1 MKFRARIQYIFSRP
15 KVQQQLVMIFILVL
29 IIPVSLCG
37 ILLYQSQR
45 VLTRHYREQTESDNL
60 RVKSILFD
68 VTTNLYNISQT
79 IAYDSDLQKIL
90 TKHYI
95 SDLSVRKTI
104 DQYDV
109 ISGILNRETS
119 IESLKIY
126 TQNDTLGDYN
136 VFHIATE
143 EIQST
148 DWFSNAASNASAFW
162 KTEKRTDQFD
172 NEYWNLTLYRRI
184 TLPKAHTFAV
194 LAIEVSNNYLRN
206 RIDNTN
212 LRSIL
217 TVNQDPVFY
226 SSIRAQQGTDMPAGI
241 DYDAGFYTSTGAM
254 DIYGNKYLASVSTIV
269 PLNTSDKMYI
279 LSYDTSALADVNT
292 VLRTYILIIMAT
304 MLILCVLFFVYSRY
318 FSARVLT
325 LRKAMYQASRGNYDI
340 IDSFTGNDEL
350 SETFQDLRVMIE
362 EIKDKEAQI
371 YQAKIREQEII
382 NHRQQMEFKV
392 LASQINPH
400 FLYNT
405 LETIRMK
412 AFTSGDREV
421 ANAIKL
427 LGKSLR
433 YVLENT
439 GTVSISLEKELNY
452 IHTYI
457 SIQRLRFGDRV
468 NYTENFQENLDLN
481 QFTILPLMLQPIV
494 ENAISHGLEGRD
506 TDGQILLEIFEDD
519 VQNPQFLCIHV
530 KDNGCG
536 MTAGELEALRIRVAT
551 KDETRTRSIGLYN
564 IDQRLQLCYGPDCRL
579 EIYSTLGAGTTV
591 CLRLPIGKVRME
603 ETHYEGSDCR

>member
-1 MKFRARIQYIFSRP
+1 MNIRTRLQSVFSRP

-29 IIPVSLCG
+29 IIPVTLCG
-37 ILLYQSQR
+37 ILLYQSHKS
-45 VLTRHYREQTESDNL
+45 LTQHYQEQTEADNL

-68 VTTNLYNISQT
+68 VTTNLYNVSQT
-79 IAYDSDLQKIL
+79 IVNDNDLPELLTAKYASDLEAQKA
-90 TKHYI
+90 
-95 SDLSVRKTI
+95 I
-104 DQYDV
+104 DQYQTV
-109 ISGILNRETS
+109 TGILDRDTS
-119 IESLKIY
+119 IYSLDIY
-126 TQNDTLGDYN
+126 ALNNTIGDYN
-136 VFHIATE
+136 SFHTATDA
-143 EIQST
+143 IQKES
-148 DWFSNAASNASAFW
+148 WFTQAASNASAFW
-162 KTEKRTDQFD
+162 RTEPRTDKFD
-172 NEYWNLTLYRRI
+172 TTYWNLTLYRRI
-184 TLPKAHTFAV
+184 ALPKAHTFAV
-194 LAIEVSNNYLRN
+194 LVITVSDNYMRN
-206 RIDNTN
+206 RIDNTQMKN
-212 LRSIL
+212 IL
-217 TVNQDPVFY
+217 AVNQDPAFY
-226 SSIRAQQGTDMPAGI
+226 SSVRDRQGSLMPVPI
-241 DYDAGFYTSTGAM
+241 DYEAGFYTASGSM
-254 DIYGNKYLASVSTIV
+254 ELFGQKYMSSISTIV
-269 PLNTSDKMYI
+269 PLNTDDKMYI
-279 LSYDTSALADVNT
+279 LTYNPGALEDVNAM
-292 VLRTYILIIMAT
+292 LRTYILIILST
-304 MLILCVLFFVYSRY
+304 MLIPCLLFFIYSHY

-340 IDSFTGNDEL
+340 MDSFTGRDEL
-350 SETFQDLRVMIE
+350 SETFQDLRVMIA

-412 AFTSGDREV
+412 AFTNGDREV

-457 SIQRLRFGDRV
+457 SIQKLRFGDRV
-468 NYTENFQENLDLN
+468 NYTERISEDLDLRHY
-481 QFTILPLMLQPIV
+481 TILPLMLQPIV

-506 TDGQILLEIFEDD
+506 NDGQIVLEIFPDHSQD
-519 VQNPQFLCIHV
+519 PQFLCIHV

-536 MTAGELEALRIRVAT
+536 MTSEELKSLRKRVAT

-579 EIYSTLGAGTTV
+579 EIYSTPGAGTTV
-591 CLRLPIGKVRME
+591 CLRLPIVKVRME
-603 ETHYEGSDCR
+603 ETL

>member
-1 MKFRARIQYIFSRP
+1 MKFRTRILSVFSRP
-15 KVQQQLVMIFILVL
+15 KVQQQLVMIFVLVL

-37 ILLYQSQR
+37 ILLYQSQKT
-45 VLTRHYREQTESDNL
+45 LTRHYKEQTESDNL

-68 VTTNLYNISQT
+68 VTTNLYNVSQT
-79 IAYDSDLQKIL
+79 ISYDSDLEELLTTEYSSQLDAQKAIE
-90 TKHYI
+90 
-95 SDLSVRKTI
+95 
-104 DQYDV
+104 QYST

-119 IESLKIY
+119 IESLNIY
-126 TQNDTLGDYN
+126 TLNDTIGDYN
-136 VFHIATE
+136 VFHYATE
-143 EIQST
+143 EIQDT
-148 DWFSNAASNASAFW
+148 EWFSNASSNAAAFW
-162 KTEKRTDQFD
+162 KSENRTDQFD
-172 NEYWNLTLYRRI
+172 NDYWHLNLYRRI
-184 TLPKAHTFAV
+184 TFPQAHTFAV
-194 LAIEVSNNYLRN
+194 LSIEVSNNYLRN
-206 RIDNTN
+206 RIDNTQHK
-212 LRSIL
+212 SIL

-226 SSIRAQQGTDMPAGI
+226 SSVRAHQGTEMPAVI
-241 DYDAGFYTSTGAM
+241 DYDTGFYAATGAM
-254 DIYGNKYLASVSTIV
+254 ELYGSKVLASVSTIV

-279 LSYDTSALADVNT
+279 ISYDTSALEDVNS
-292 VLRTYILIIMAT
+292 VLRTYILIILAT
-304 MLILCVLFFVYSRY
+304 MLIPCLLFFVYSHY

-340 IDSFTGNDEL
+340 MDSFTGNDEL
-350 SETFQDLRVMIE
+350 SETFQDLRVMID

-412 AFTSGDREV
+412 AFTNGDREV

-457 SIQRLRFGDRV
+457 SIQKLRFGDRV
-468 NYTENFQENLDLN
+468 NYTEQLQENLALN
-481 QFTILPLMLQPIV
+481 QYTILPLMLQPIV

-506 TDGQILLEIFEDD
+506 TDGQIVLEIYEDNP
-519 VQNPQFLCIHV
+519 QNPQFLCIHV

-536 MTAGELEALRIRVAT
+536 MTADELEALRVRVAA

-579 EIYSTLGAGTTV
+579 EIYSTPGAGTTV
-591 CLRLPIGKVRME
+591 SLRLPIAKVKME
-603 ETHYEGSDCR
+603 ETL

>member
-1 MKFRARIQYIFSRP
+1 MKFRTRIQSVFSRP

-37 ILLYQSQR
+37 ILLYQSQKS
-45 VLTRHYREQTESDNL
+45 LTRHYKEQTEADNL

-68 VTTNLYNISQT
+68 VTTNLYNVSQT
-79 IAYDSDLQKIL
+79 IAYDSDLPELLTTEYASELDAQKA
-90 TKHYI
+90 
-95 SDLSVRKTI
+95 I
-104 DQYDV
+104 DQYKTV
-109 ISGILNRETS
+109 SGIVDRDTS
-119 IESLKIY
+119 IYSLDIY
-126 TQNDTLGDYN
+126 ALNDTIGDYN
-136 VFHIATE
+136 NFHTATPD
-143 EIQST
+143 IQET
-148 DWFSNAASNASAFW
+148 DWFSHASENASAFW
-162 KTEKRTDQFD
+162 RTEKRTDKYD
-172 NEYWNLTLYRRI
+172 NEYYNLTLYRRI

-194 LAIEVSNNYLRN
+194 LVLTVSDNYMRN
-206 RIDNTN
+206 RIDNTQMK
-212 LRSIL
+212 SIL
-217 TVNQDPVFY
+217 AVNQDPVFY
-226 SSIRAQQGTDMPAGI
+226 TSTRSYQGIDMPAEI
-241 DYDAGFYTSTGAM
+241 DYDAGFYTSAGVM
-254 DIYGNKYLASVSTIV
+254 ELFGSRIMASVSTIV
-269 PLNTSDKMYI
+269 PLNTNDKMYI
-279 LSYDTSALADVNT
+279 LTYNPGALEDVNT
-292 VLRTYILIIMAT
+292 LLRTYILIILAT
-304 MLILCVLFFVYSRY
+304 MLIPCLLFFVYSRY
-318 FSARVLT
+318 FSARVMT
-325 LRKAMYQASRGNYDI
+325 LRKAMYQASRGYYDI
-340 IDSFTGNDEL
+340 MDSFTGNDEL
-350 SETFQDLRVMIE
+350 SETFQDLRVMID

-412 AFTSGDREV
+412 AFTNGDREV

-468 NYTENFQENLDLN
+468 NYTEHLQENLTLS
-481 QFTILPLMLQPIV
+481 QYTILPLMLQPIV

-519 VQNPQFLCIHV
+519 PKDPQFLNIHV
-530 KDNGCG
+530 KDNGSG
-536 MTAGELEALRIRVAT
+536 MTAEELEALRIRVAT

-579 EIYSTLGAGTTV
+579 EIYSTPGVGTTV
-591 CLRLPIGKVRME
+591 CLHLPISKVRME
-603 ETHYEGSDCR
+603 DTL

>member
-1 MKFRARIQYIFSRP
+1 MKLRTRIQSVFSRP
-15 KVQQQLVMIFILVL
+15 KVQQQLVMIFVLVL
-29 IIPVSLCG
+29 IIPVTLCG
-37 ILLYQSQR
+37 ILLYQSHKS
-45 VLTRHYREQTESDNL
+45 LTRHYQEQTEADNL

-68 VTTNLYNISQT
+68 VTTNLYNVSQT
-79 IAYDSDLQKIL
+79 IAYDNDLPELLTTEYASDLEAQKA
-90 TKHYI
+90 
-95 SDLSVRKTI
+95 I
-104 DQYDV
+104 DQYQTV
-109 ISGILNRETS
+109 TGILDRDTS
-119 IESLKIY
+119 IYSLDIY
-126 TQNDTLGDYN
+126 ALNDTIGDYN
-136 VFHIATE
+136 SFHAATDA
-143 EIQST
+143 IQKE
-148 DWFSNAASNASAFW
+148 DWFLHAAGNASAFW
-162 KTEKRTDQFD
+162 RTEPRTDKF
-172 NEYWNLTLYRRI
+172 NTTYWNLTLYRRI

-194 LAIEVSNNYLRN
+194 LVITVSDNYMRN
-206 RIDNTN
+206 RIDNTQMK
-212 LRSIL
+212 SIL
-217 TVNQDPVFY
+217 AVNQDPAFY
-226 SSIRAQQGTDMPAGI
+226 SSVRANQGTDMPVPI
-241 DYDAGFYTSTGAM
+241 DYDAGFYTASGSMELFGQTYM
-254 DIYGNKYLASVSTIV
+254 SSVSTIV
-269 PLNTSDKMYI
+269 PLNTDDKMYI
-279 LSYDTSALADVNT
+279 LTYNPGALEDVNAM
-292 VLRTYILIIMAT
+292 LRTYILIILST
-304 MLILCVLFFVYSRY
+304 MLIPCLLFFIYSHY

-340 IDSFTGNDEL
+340 MDSFTGRDEL

-412 AFTSGDREV
+412 AFTNGDREV

-457 SIQRLRFGDRV
+457 SIQKLRFGDRV
-468 NYTENFQENLDLN
+468 NYTEKLAEDLALSHY
-481 QFTILPLMLQPIV
+481 TILPLMLQPIV

-506 TDGQILLEIFEDD
+506 TDGQIILEIFPDNTKD
-519 VQNPQFLCIHV
+519 PQFLCIQV
-530 KDNGCG
+530 RDNGCG
-536 MTAGELEALRIRVAT
+536 MTPEELDALRERVAT

-579 EIYSTLGAGTTV
+579 EIYSTPGTGTTV
-591 CLRLPIGKVRME
+591 CLRLPIAKVRME
-603 ETHYEGSDCR
+603 ETL

>member
-1 MKFRARIQYIFSRP
+1 MKFRTRILSVFSRP
-15 KVQQQLVMIFILVL
+15 KVQQQLVMIFVLVL

-37 ILLYQSQR
+37 ILLYQSQKT
-45 VLTRHYREQTESDNL
+45 LTRHYKEQTESDNL

-68 VTTNLYNISQT
+68 VTTNLYNVSQT
-79 IAYDSDLQKIL
+79 ISYDSDLEELLTTEYSSQLDAQKAIE
-90 TKHYI
+90 
-95 SDLSVRKTI
+95 
-104 DQYDV
+104 QYST

-119 IESLKIY
+119 IESLNIY
-126 TQNDTLGDYN
+126 TLNDTIGDYN
-136 VFHIATE
+136 VFHYATE
-143 EIQST
+143 EIQDT
-148 DWFSNAASNASAFW
+148 EWFSNASSNAAAFW
-162 KTEKRTDQFD
+162 KSENRTDQFD
-172 NEYWNLTLYRRI
+172 NDYWHLNLYRRI
-184 TLPKAHTFAV
+184 TFPQAHTFAV
-194 LAIEVSNNYLRN
+194 LSIEVSNNYLRN
-206 RIDNTN
+206 RIDNTQHK
-212 LRSIL
+212 SIL

-226 SSIRAQQGTDMPAGI
+226 SSVRAHQGNEMPAVI
-241 DYDAGFYTSTGAM
+241 DYDAGFYAATGSM
-254 DIYGNKYLASVSTIV
+254 NLYGCKVLASVSTIV

-279 LSYDTSALADVNT
+279 VSYDTSALEDVNS
-292 VLRTYILIIMAT
+292 VLRTYILIILAT
-304 MLILCVLFFVYSRY
+304 MLIPCLLFFVYSHY

-325 LRKAMYQASRGNYDI
+325 LRKAMYQASRGYYDI
-340 IDSFTGNDEL
+340 MDSFTGNDEL
-350 SETFQDLRVMIE
+350 SETFQDLRVMID

-412 AFTSGDREV
+412 AFTNQDREV

-457 SIQRLRFGDRV
+457 SIQKLRFGDRV
-468 NYTENFQENLDLN
+468 NYTERLQENLYLN
-481 QFTILPLMLQPIV
+481 QYTILPLMLQPIV

-506 TDGQILLEIFEDD
+506 TDGQIVLEIYEDHP
-519 VQNPQFLCIHV
+519 QNPQFLCIHV

-536 MTAGELEALRIRVAT
+536 MTADELEALRVRVST
-551 KDETRTRSIGLYN
+551 KDETRTHSIGLYN

-579 EIYSTLGAGTTV
+579 EIYSTPGAGTTV
-591 CLRLPIGKVRME
+591 SLRLPIAKVKME
-603 ETHYEGSDCR
+603 ETL

>member
-1 MKFRARIQYIFSRP
+1 MKFRTRILSVFSRP

-29 IIPVSLCG
+29 VIPVSLCG
-37 ILLYQSQR
+37 ILLYQSQKA
-45 VLTRHYREQTESDNL
+45 LTRHYKEQTESDNL

-68 VTTNLYNISQT
+68 VTTNLYNVSQT
-79 IAYDSDLQKIL
+79 IAYDSDLEKLL
-90 TKHYI
+90 TTEYA
-95 SDLSVRKTI
+95 SDLDVRKAI
-104 DQYDV
+104 DQYST

-119 IESLKIY
+119 IGSLSIY
-126 TQNDTLGDYN
+126 TLNDTIGDYN
-136 VFHIATE
+136 VFHYATE

-148 DWFSNAASNASAFW
+148 DWFSNASSNAAAFW
-162 KTEKRTDQFD
+162 KSEDRTDQYS
-172 NEYWNLTLYRRI
+172 NNYWHLNLYRRI

-194 LAIEVSNNYLRN
+194 LSIEVSNNYLRN
-206 RIDNTN
+206 RIDNTQHK
-212 LRSIL
+212 SIL

-226 SSIRAQQGTDMPAGI
+226 SSVRAHQGTEMPVAI
-241 DYDAGFYTSTGAM
+241 DYDAGFYTAT
-254 DIYGNKYLASVSTIV
+254 DIMNLYGCKVLASVSTIV

-279 LSYDTSALADVNT
+279 VSYDTSALEDVNS
-292 VLRTYILIIMAT
+292 VLRTYILIILAT
-304 MLILCVLFFVYSRY
+304 TLIPCLLFFIYSHY

-340 IDSFTGNDEL
+340 MDSFTGNDEL
-350 SETFQDLRVMIE
+350 SETFQDLRVMID

-412 AFTSGDREV
+412 AFTNKDREV

-457 SIQRLRFGDRV
+457 SIQKLRFGERV
-468 NYTENFQENLDLN
+468 NYTEHLQENLALN
-481 QFTILPLMLQPIV
+481 QYTILPLMLQPIV

-506 TDGQILLEIFEDD
+506 TDGQIILEIYEDD
-519 VQNPQFLCIHV
+519 PQDPQFLCIHV

-536 MTAGELEALRIRVAT
+536 MTADELEALRVRVAT

-579 EIYSTLGAGTTV
+579 GIYSTPGAGTTV
-591 CLRLPIGKVRME
+591 CLRLPIAKVRME
-603 ETHYEGSDCR
+603 ETL

>member
-1 MKFRARIQYIFSRP
+1 MNIRARIQSVFSRP
-15 KVQQQLVMIFILVL
+15 KIQQQLVMIFILVL

-37 ILLYQSQR
+37 ILLYQSQKS
-45 VLTRHYREQTESDNL
+45 LTRHYKEQTESDNL

-68 VTTNLYNISQT
+68 VTTNLYNVSQT
-79 IAYDSDLQKIL
+79 IAYDNALPELLTTEYTSDQQAREAIDR
-90 TKHYI
+90 YQ
-95 SDLSVRKTI
+95 TI
-104 DQYDV
+104 T
-109 ISGILNRETS
+109 GILNRDTS
-119 IESLKIY
+119 IFSLDIY
-126 TQNDTLGDYN
+126 TLNDTICDYDN
-136 VFHIATE
+136 FHPATRD
-143 EIQST
+143 IQDT
-148 DWFSNAASNASAFW
+148 DWFTAAASNASVFW
-162 KTEKRTDQFD
+162 RTQNRTDKFGT
-172 NEYWNLTLYRRI
+172 EYWNLTLYRRI

-194 LAIEVSNNYLRN
+194 LVITVSDNYMRN
-206 RIDNTN
+206 RIDNTGMQ
-212 LRSIL
+212 SIL

-226 SSIRAQQGTDMPAGI
+226 SSTRAYQGTDMPAQI
-241 DYDAGFYTSTGAM
+241 DYSEGFYSFAGAM
-254 DIYGNKYLASVSTIV
+254 ELLGQRYMACVSTIV
-269 PLNTSDKMYI
+269 PLNTDDKMYI
-279 LSYDTSALADVNT
+279 LTYNPGALEDVNA
-292 VLRTYILIIMAT
+292 VLRTYVLIIMAT
-304 MLILCVLFFVYSRY
+304 MLIPCLLFFIYSHY

-325 LRKAMYQASRGNYDI
+325 LRKAMYQASRGYYDI
-340 IDSFTGNDEL
+340 MDSFTGNDEL
-350 SETFQDLRVMIE
+350 SETFQDLRVMID

-412 AFTSGDREV
+412 AFTNGDREV

-468 NYTENFQENLDLN
+468 NYTERIQEHLDLN
-481 QFTILPLMLQPIV
+481 QYTILPLMLQPIV
-494 ENAISHGLEGRD
+494 ENAISHGLEGRE
-506 TDGQILLEIFEDD
+506 TDGQITLEIFEDHTE
-519 VQNPQFLCIHV
+519 NPQFLCIHV
-530 KDNGCG
+530 IDNGNG
-536 MTAGELEALRIRVAT
+536 MTPEELEALRIRIAT
-551 KDETRTRSIGLYN
+551 RDETRTRSIGLYN

-579 EIYSTLGAGTTV
+579 EIYSTLGTGTTV
-591 CLRLPIGKVRME
+591 SLHLPIGKVRME
-603 ETHYEGSDCR
+603 ETL

>member
-1 MKFRARIQYIFSRP
+1 MNIRARIQSVFSRP

-37 ILLYQSQR
+37 ILLYQSQKS
-45 VLTRHYREQTESDNL
+45 LTRHYKEQTESDNL

-68 VTTNLYNISQT
+68 VTTNLYNVSQS
-79 IAYDSDLQKIL
+79 IAYDNALPELLTTEYTSDQQAREAIDR
-90 TKHYI
+90 YQ
-95 SDLSVRKTI
+95 TI
-104 DQYDV
+104 T
-109 ISGILNRETS
+109 GILNRDTS
-119 IESLKIY
+119 IFSLDIY
-126 TQNDTLGDYN
+126 TLNDTICDYDN
-136 VFHIATE
+136 FHPVTRD
-143 EIQST
+143 IQDT
-148 DWFSNAASNASAFW
+148 DWFTAAASNASVFW
-162 KTEKRTDQFD
+162 RTQNRTDKFGT
-172 NEYWNLTLYRRI
+172 EYWNLTLYRRI

-194 LAIEVSNNYLRN
+194 LVITVSDNYMRN
-206 RIDNTN
+206 RIDNTGMQ
-212 LRSIL
+212 SIL

-226 SSIRAQQGTDMPAGI
+226 SSTRAYQGTDMPAQI
-241 DYDAGFYTSTGAM
+241 DYSEGFYSFAGAM
-254 DIYGNKYLASVSTIV
+254 ELLGQRYMACVSTIV
-269 PLNTSDKMYI
+269 PLNTDDKMYI
-279 LSYDTSALADVNT
+279 LTYNPGALEDVNA
-292 VLRTYILIIMAT
+292 VLRTYVLIIMAT
-304 MLILCVLFFVYSRY
+304 MLIPCLLFFIYSHY

-325 LRKAMYQASRGNYDI
+325 LRKAMYQASRGYYDI
-340 IDSFTGNDEL
+340 MDSFTGNDEL
-350 SETFQDLRVMIE
+350 SETFQDLRVMID

-412 AFTSGDREV
+412 AFTNGDREV

-468 NYTENFQENLDLN
+468 NYTEHIQEHLDLN
-481 QFTILPLMLQPIV
+481 QYTILPLMLQPIV
-494 ENAISHGLEGRD
+494 ENAISHGLEGRE
-506 TDGQILLEIFEDD
+506 TDGQITLEIFEDHTE
-519 VQNPQFLCIHV
+519 NPQFLCIHV
-530 KDNGCG
+530 IDNGNG
-536 MTAGELEALRIRVAT
+536 MAPEELEALRIRIAT
-551 KDETRTRSIGLYN
+551 RDETRTRSIGLYN

-579 EIYSTLGAGTTV
+579 EIYSTLGTGTTV
-591 CLRLPIGKVRME
+591 SLHLPIGKVRME
-603 ETHYEGSDCR
+603 ETL

>member
-1 MKFRARIQYIFSRP
+1 MNFRARIQSVFSRP

-37 ILLYQSQR
+37 ILLYQSQKT
-45 VLTRHYREQTESDNL
+45 LTRHYKEQTESDNL

-68 VTTNLYNISQT
+68 VTTNLYNVSQT
-79 IAYDSDLQKIL
+79 IAYDSDLEKLLTTEYPSQLDAQKAIE
-90 TKHYI
+90 
-95 SDLSVRKTI
+95 
-104 DQYDV
+104 QYST

-119 IESLKIY
+119 IESLSIY
-126 TQNDTLGDYN
+126 TLNDTIGDYN
-136 VFHIATE
+136 VFHYATE
-143 EIQST
+143 EVQQT
-148 DWFSNAASNASAFW
+148 KWFSNASSNAAAFW
-162 KTEKRTDQFD
+162 KSENRTDQFD
-172 NEYWNLTLYRRI
+172 NDYWHLTLYRRI

-194 LAIEVSNNYLRN
+194 LSIEVSNNYLRN
-206 RIDNTN
+206 RIDNTQH
-212 LRSIL
+212 RSL
-217 TVNQDPVFY
+217 LSVNQDPVFC
-226 SSIRAQQGTDMPAGI
+226 SSVRAHQGTEMPAVI
-241 DYDAGFYTSTGAM
+241 DYDAGFYTAAGSMTL
-254 DIYGNKYLASVSTIV
+254 YGCKVLASVSTIV

-279 LSYDTSALADVNT
+279 ISYDTSALEDVNS
-292 VLRTYILIIMAT
+292 VLRTYILIILAT
-304 MLILCVLFFVYSRY
+304 MLIPCLLFFVYSHY

-340 IDSFTGNDEL
+340 MDSFTGNDEL
-350 SETFQDLRVMIE
+350 SETFQDLRVMID

-412 AFTSGDREV
+412 AFTNGDREV

-457 SIQRLRFGDRV
+457 SIQKLRFGDRV
-468 NYTENFQENLDLN
+468 NYTEQLQENLALN
-481 QFTILPLMLQPIV
+481 QYTILPLMLQPIV

-506 TDGQILLEIFEDD
+506 TDGQIVLEIYEDNP
-519 VQNPQFLCIHV
+519 QNPQFLCIHV

-536 MTAGELEALRIRVAT
+536 MTADELEALRVRVAA

-579 EIYSTLGAGTTV
+579 EIYSTPGAGTTV
-591 CLRLPIGKVRME
+591 SLRLPIAKVKME
-603 ETHYEGSDCR
+603 ETL